1 MSVRL
6 SVLITI
12 YLPHPPYTTPPPT
25 RPCIQHPAYTLAI
38 LQLQQRPSRCP
49 AKPQIK
55 MLINGLLPGVSLNE
69 NTGWWATLRFGG
81 QMLR

>member
-1 MSVRL
+1 MRL

-12 YLPHPPYTTPPPT
+12 YLPHPHHTTPAPT
-25 RPCIQHPAYTLAI
+25 QHTAIQHPAYTLAI

-49 AKPQIK
+49 AQPQIK
-55 MLINGLLPGVSLNE
+55 MLIKGLLPGVSLNE